1 MTAEVRDFPQ
11 VVDGSVGPAA
21 SGEWIDSV
29 DPATGRR
36 WARVPRSGPAD
47 VEAAVDAARRAF
59 PGWWG
64 LPALGRAAHL
74 RAVAAVVAAHQD
86 ELAEIE
92 TRDNGR
98 IRNETALGDL
108 PACVQMFHYFAGAA
122 DKISGDTVVVGPA
135 SFNFTRREPFGVV
148 GVVIPWNAP
157 LSLMSAKV
165 GAALAAGNTVV
176 VKAAEQAAGSVL
188 RWAALLEEAGLPAG
202 VVNVVAGLGE
212 EAGDAL
218 VRDPRVGRV
227 TFTGSTATARVIQ
240 ARSAHLI
247 RPLHVELGGKSANL
261 VFSDA
266 DLDAAAVGV
275 STAAVFT
282 GGAGQTCVAG
292 SRILVHESVLDD
304 VVERVRAVAA
314 HVVLGDPMDP
324 ATTMGPLVSDVQLER
339 VRDFVAG
346 APADGAELLFGGRG
360 GGEALFGAGSPFA
373 GGSWMEPTLLRVAD
387 NAPRICREEVFGP
400 VAVVMAFSDDDEAL
414 ALANDSAYGLAAG
427 VWTNDLKRAHRMVR
441 DLDAGSVWVN
451 AYRRI
456 HWALPFGGFGDSGFG
471 KDSGWESV
479 LENTRL
485 KTSWIDLA

>member
-227 TFTGSTATARVIQ
+227 TFTGSTATARVSRP
-240 ARSAHLI
+240 AR
-247 RPLHVELGGKSANL
+247 R
-261 VFSDA
+261 
-266 DLDAAAVGV
+266 
-275 STAAVFT
+275 T
-282 GGAGQTCVAG
+282 
-292 SRILVHESVLDD
+292 
-304 VVERVRAVAA
+304 
-314 HVVLGDPMDP
+314 
-324 ATTMGPLVSDVQLER
+324 
-339 VRDFVAG
+339 
-346 APADGAELLFGGRG
+346 
-360 GGEALFGAGSPFA
+360 
-373 GGSWMEPTLLRVAD
+373 
-387 NAPRICREEVFGP
+387 
-400 VAVVMAFSDDDEAL
+400 
-414 ALANDSAYGLAAG
+414 
-427 VWTNDLKRAHRMVR
+427 
-441 DLDAGSVWVN
+441 
-451 AYRRI
+451 
-456 HWALPFGGFGDSGFG
+456 
-471 KDSGWESV
+471 
-479 LENTRL
+479 
-485 KTSWIDLA
+485 